1 MIVPAPLWR
10 RREASEDVA
19 GVFEALAEKVGRVP
33 ARGFRRQASVSG
45 RSTFSRRKIP
55 RLRIRLCKCR
65 QDKGLAA
72 FLPVAFKLACC
83 NRPATGRLRLPSDRD
98 ATNMLQPLEQEA
110 GPVSTGG
117 LQAGQEDL
125 PARICGLV
133 PLSADQRATEG
144 RFPPDVTAPMLFLGY
159 AAGLHSRRKL
169 EATAWESLPKRHI
182 TNAFDSGRDGWR
194 AVGVVCRSWRAC
206 RAMCRSWRACSVTAG
221 RSRRT
226 RAITKRSA

>member
-1 MIVPAPLWR
+1 MLPTSSRP
-10 RREASEDVA
+10 
-19 GVFEALAEKVGRVP
+19 
-33 ARGFRRQASVSG
+33 
-45 RSTFSRRKIP
+45 SRRKSGGFQP
-55 RLRIRLCKCR
+55 ADPVGKR
-65 QDKGLAA
+65 QFSAGRPSADAKFQGCESGFADADRTGPGSILS
-72 FLPVAFKLACC
+72 VAFKLACC
-83 NRPATGRLRLPSDRD
+83 DRPATGRLRLPLDCD

-110 GPVSTGG
+110 GPVSKGCS
-117 LQAGQEDL
+117 QAGQEDL
-125 PARICGLV
+125 PSRICGLV